1 VFFDLEGDPFVGR
14 GGREYLF
21 GFAAGA
27 GHDSPSYQYR
37 WAITAEEEK
46 RAFEWFVDWVMAH
59 WALHPTMHVYH
70 FTGYEPGA
78 LKRLMGRYA
87 TREEEIDRMLR
98 ARLFVDLHTILKRT
112 VRASVEQYSL
122 KALEVFH
129 GFERKVTLDSARH
142 AMRQMQH
149 CLELGEAAQID
160 ELLRDTIVLYNA
172 DDCFSTVSLRSW
184 LEELRRSSE
193 ETGHVLPRPVFSDG
207 APPENVDER
216 QQRTAELAA
225 RLQNGVPDDPEQR
238 DEEQSGR
245 WLLSNLLDWHRR
257 ELKSE
262 WWEFYRLGDL
272 SDEDLLDEKS
282 ALSGLL
288 HVERLGIQRN
298 IPTDR
303 YNFDKQ
309 ETDLRNGDELWA
321 KGQKIG
327 EAASVDIVA
336 RTIDIKKTKKTAE
349 VHPAAIYVKD
359 VGPGTDILAEAVYRI
374 GAWVDANGVDTPGP
388 YRAARDLLLRRPPR
402 LTDGL
407 LIHPGEKTVTAAK
420 RLATMLDHS
429 LLAIQG
435 PPGAGKTFTG
445 ARMICELVREGKRVG
460 SV

>member
-1 VFFDLEGDPFVGR
+1 
-14 GGREYLF
+14 
-21 GFAAGA
+21 
-27 GHDSPSYQYR
+27 
-37 WAITAEEEK
+37 
-46 RAFEWFVDWVMAH
+46 
-59 WALHPTMHVYH
+59 
-70 FTGYEPGA
+70 
-78 LKRLMGRYA
+78 
-87 TREEEIDRMLR
+87 
-98 ARLFVDLHTILKRT
+98 
-112 VRASVEQYSL
+112 
-122 KALEVFH
+122 
-129 GFERKVTLDSARH
+129 
-142 AMRQMQH
+142 
-149 CLELGEAAQID
+149 
-160 ELLRDTIVLYNA
+160 
-172 DDCFSTVSLRSW
+172 
-184 LEELRRSSE
+184 
-193 ETGHVLPRPVFSDG
+193 
-207 APPENVDER
+207 VDER